1 MVSVSAQKYV
11 QKDLWKTLE
20 CEKLFSVGVSVN
32 FSPKTL
38 KTVLARVK
46 TQHTLEARRSR
57 CIVKRKSYRTNC
69 SKSAYEQHNVTR
81 AATY

>member
-1 MVSVSAQKYV
+1 MSVSAQKHF
-11 QKDLWKTLE
+11 QKVPWKTLE
-20 CEKLFSVGVSVN
+20 CEKLFSIGVSVN

-46 TQHTLEARRSR
+46 TQHTLKARRSR

-81 AATY
+81 AETY